1 MKSALTEL
9 AKLQAIANHPDA
21 DQYRVGA
28 TPASAVLKL
37 AALGLEGEVALARGD
52 LDSAIE
58 AFESGIT
65 IEDQNNYT
73 EPPDWA
79 QPMRHYLGATLLK
92 AGLAKRAEAVYRK
105 DLSWNQNNGWS
116 LFGLYQA
123 LEAQDR
129 KAEAGKVYQAWELA
143 WRAADIKIT
152 SSHLSGRV

>member
-1 MKSALTEL
+1 M
-9 AKLQAIANHPDA
+9 
-21 DQYRVGA
+21 
-28 TPASAVLKL
+28 
-37 AALGLEGEVALARGD
+37 EGEVALARGD
-52 LDSAIE
+52 LESAIE

-129 KAEAGKVYQAWELA
+129 KAEAGKVYQDWELA
-143 WRAADIKIT
+143 WQAGDIKLT
-152 SSHLSGRV
+152 ASHL